1 MPSPNPTVILVHG
14 AWADGSSWNRVISL
28 LHEKGIPLLAVQ
40 LPLTSVADDLAAT
53 RRMMADVSGDVIL
66 VGHSWGGMAITQ
78 AGVDPKVKAL
88 VYVSAFAPEIG
99 ETGSSLIAAH
109 PTPPALSTIVT
120 DSAGFVYQTAEGM
133 TENIAPDLPKDES
146 YVLGV
151 IQGRLAG
158 AAFGQTVTEA
168 AWKTK
173 PTWFIITT
181 DDRVVSVEL
190 QTFEAERMKAKK
202 TLIAASHMS
211 LLSQPARIAEVIQDA
226 TRSVAPHTA

>member
-78 AGVDPKVKAL
+78 AGADPKVKAL

-146 YVLGV
+146 YVLAV

-190 QTFEAERMKAKK
+190 QTFEAERMKAKQ

-211 LLSQPARIAEVIQDA
+211 LLSQPARIAEVIQEA